1 MFAWQPSD
9 IPGVPRK
16 VIEHHLAVC
25 PHARPVK
32 QKVRKH
38 AVERQEF
45 IAEEIKKLEAA
56 GLVRGVLHPTWLAN
70 PVVVRKANGKWRLCI
85 DFTDVNK
92 ACPKDPF
99 PLPRIDQIVDSTAG
113 CDLLSFLDAYSGYH
127 QIFMAEEDEE
137 KTAFIT
143 PCGTY
148 CFVRMPFGLKNAGS
162 TFARVVHHAFEPQMH
177 RNVEA
182 YMDDIVVKSKNRATL
197 IQDLDETFANLRK
210 INLKLNP
217 EKCVFGVPSGKLLG
231 FFVSQRGIEANPDK
245 IKAIEQIEAP
255 KRVKDVRR
263 LAGCVAALSR
273 FISRSAERALP
284 FFKILKKA
292 GPMKWT
298 PEAEAALQDLKRY
311 LSSTPT
317 LVAPKPQ
324 EKLLLYIAATNQVVS
339 AALVAEREADDEP
352 ATTAGASSD
361 KQGASPASSGP
372 DKDGSAQM
380 REEIQKKMV
389 QRPVYFVSSLLQ
401 GARSRYS
408 GVQKLLFGLL
418 MASRKLRHYFQAH
431 EITVVTR
438 FPLKRILQNP
448 EATGRIVEWALE
460 LSSFGL
466 KFEST
471 STIQSRALA
480 EFIAEWTPTPDEEI
494 PETSIPVKEASK
506 EWLMYFD
513 GAFSLQ
519 DAGAGVLL
527 VAPTG
532 EHLKYVV
539 QMHFPKEQA
548 TNNTAE
554 YEGLLA
560 GLRIAADLGIKKL
573 IVRGD
578 SQLVVRQVNKN
589 YQSPLMEAYVDEV
602 RKLEE
607 HFDGLQMEH
616 IPRAQNDI
624 ADGLSK
630 CAALK
635 LPVEPGIFV
644 LKLTQPSVT
653 PSTGQSKKRKLVSG
667 DYFPIE
673 LPEAAAKKV
682 PKINTKEAE
691 GQFAPAS
698 LMVCSVEADAPD
710 KFCSGKLAGEHQAPA
725 GPQVLAVEADVPTA
739 ADVPLVLVV
748 EPQAPAWAQQI
759 VHFLQTGEL
768 PEEQEEAERVARQ
781 SSMYQFVDNTLYR
794 RRLNGVKLK
803 CIHREDG
810 QKLLAEIHG
819 GICGHHIGARALAGK
834 AFRQGFFWPTALQ
847 DATAQV
853 TKCEACQFHSKQIH
867 QPAQAL
873 QTIPLSWPFSVW
885 GLDILGPFPR
895 AVGGFE
901 YLYVAIDKFTK
912 WPEVEPVRK
921 VTAQSA
927 VKFFRSIV
935 CRFGIPNRIITDNG
949 TQFTSR
955 TFMQYVQDLGAKVCF
970 ASVAH
975 PRSNG
980 QAERANAEVLR
991 GLKTRTFDRLHKC
1004 GRNWIEELPVVL
1016 WSIRTTPNRATGQT
1030 PFALVYGA
1038 EAVLPTELVYGS
1050 PRVLAYDELEQEQL
1064 RQDDALLLEEDRL
1077 QAAVRAARYQQA
1089 LRRYHSRKVKA
1100 RSFEEGD
1107 LVLRRVQSAKNSNK
1121 LTPKWEG
1128 PYRVKRVTRPGAVR
1142 LETEDGIPV
1151 SNSWNIEHLRKFYP

>member
-1 MFAWQPSD
+1 MFVDQF
-9 IPGVPRK
+9 PR
-16 VIEHHLAVC
+16 
-25 PHARPVK
+25 
-32 QKVRKH
+32 
-38 AVERQEF
+38 
-45 IAEEIKKLEAA
+45 
-56 GLVRGVLHPTWLAN
+56 
-70 PVVVRKANGKWRLCI
+70 
-85 DFTDVNK
+85 
-92 ACPKDPF
+92 
-99 PLPRIDQIVDSTAG
+99 
-113 CDLLSFLDAYSGYH
+113 
-127 QIFMAEEDEE
+127 
-137 KTAFIT
+137 
-143 PCGTY
+143 
-148 CFVRMPFGLKNAGS
+148 
-162 TFARVVHHAFEPQMH
+162 
-177 RNVEA
+177 
-182 YMDDIVVKSKNRATL
+182 
-197 IQDLDETFANLRK
+197 
-210 INLKLNP
+210 
-217 EKCVFGVPSGKLLG
+217 
-231 FFVSQRGIEANPDK
+231 
-245 IKAIEQIEAP
+245 
-255 KRVKDVRR
+255 
-263 LAGCVAALSR
+263 
-273 FISRSAERALP
+273 
-284 FFKILKKA
+284 
-292 GPMKWT
+292 
-298 PEAEAALQDLKRY
+298 
-311 LSSTPT
+311 
-317 LVAPKPQ
+317 
-324 EKLLLYIAATNQVVS
+324 
-339 AALVAEREADDEP
+339 
-352 ATTAGASSD
+352 
-361 KQGASPASSGP
+361 
-372 DKDGSAQM
+372 
-380 REEIQKKMV
+380 
-389 QRPVYFVSSLLQ
+389 
-401 GARSRYS
+401 
-408 GVQKLLFGLL
+408 
-418 MASRKLRHYFQAH
+418 
-431 EITVVTR
+431 
-438 FPLKRILQNP
+438 
-448 EATGRIVEWALE
+448 
-460 LSSFGL
+460 
-466 KFEST
+466 
-471 STIQSRALA
+471 
-480 EFIAEWTPTPDEEI
+480 
-494 PETSIPVKEASK
+494 
-506 EWLMYFD
+506 
-513 GAFSLQ
+513 
-519 DAGAGVLL
+519 
-527 VAPTG
+527 
-532 EHLKYVV
+532 
-539 QMHFPKEQA
+539 
-548 TNNTAE
+548 
-554 YEGLLA
+554 
-560 GLRIAADLGIKKL
+560 
-573 IVRGD
+573 
-578 SQLVVRQVNKN
+578 
-589 YQSPLMEAYVDEV
+589 
-602 RKLEE
+602 
-607 HFDGLQMEH
+607 
-616 IPRAQNDI
+616 
-624 ADGLSK
+624 
-630 CAALK
+630 
-635 LPVEPGIFV
+635 
-644 LKLTQPSVT
+644 
-653 PSTGQSKKRKLVSG
+653 
-667 DYFPIE
+667 
-673 LPEAAAKKV
+673 
-682 PKINTKEAE
+682 
-691 GQFAPAS
+691 
-698 LMVCSVEADAPD
+698 
-710 KFCSGKLAGEHQAPA
+710 QAPA
-725 GPQVLAVEADVPTA
+725 EPQVLAVEADVPAA

-781 SSMYQFVDNTLYR
+781 SSMYQFVDKTPYR

-980 QAERANAEVLR
+980 QAERANAEVLC

-1142 LETEDGIPV
+1142 LETEDGSPV